1 MIEVCWFTPR
11 CFQREPEVGA
21 GTESLGKVAENEL
34 AGHLPPVTKSA
45 RPLRFRGR
53 GQRRSEGKLP
63 KADGEPGEAER
74 FLCVD
79 ESPDFVSS
87 RNLRHA

>member
-1 MIEVCWFTPR
+1 MVQVCWFTPR
-11 CFQREPEVGA
+11 FKRELEVGA
-21 GTESLGKVAENEL
+21 GTESLGEVAEEEL
-34 AGHLPPVTKSA
+34 ARHLPSVTESA
-45 RPLRFRGR
+45 RPPRVRGR
-53 GQRRSEGKLP
+53 GPRRSEGKLP

-74 FLCVD
+74 ILWVD